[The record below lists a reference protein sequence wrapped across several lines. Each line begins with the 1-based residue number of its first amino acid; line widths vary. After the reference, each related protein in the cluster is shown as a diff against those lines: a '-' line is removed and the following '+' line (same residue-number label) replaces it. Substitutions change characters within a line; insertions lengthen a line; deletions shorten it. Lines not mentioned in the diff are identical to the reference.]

1 MLPAST
7 HCWIILTQ
15 MLTASVQCL
24 IASRPIYHEGA
35 PKTES
40 RHDGDFV
47 VIGGIGAWRNN
58 NDKVGIITTPGLG
71 VTK

>member
-47 VIGGIGAWRNN
+47 VIGGIGA
-58 NDKVGIITTPGLG
+58 
-71 VTK
+71 